1 MEESNHI
8 NETNIVTI
16 NMYNDYNSDDDE
28 IDMCYNSDDENRM
41 NHVNETDVEIK
52 MYYDS
57 DDDEMNT
64 KKLFFAK
71 LDMLEQLGS
80 LADCG
85 VDLPKCH
92 NLDSDY
98 NKMKY
103 DYEIAKFQYDNINR
117 IESVKKILM
126 TASYAIKMTDDLFNS
141 AETKLQDTIDVEQI
155 DTNID
160 NMEINIEI

>member
-1 MEESNHI
+1 M
-8 NETNIVTI
+8 
-16 NMYNDYNSDDDE
+16 
-28 IDMCYNSDDENRM
+28 
-41 NHVNETDVEIK
+41 K

-57 DDDEMNT
+57 DDEDKMNT
-64 KKLFFAK
+64 QKLYYAKFDILKKL
-71 LDMLEQLGS
+71 G

-155 DTNID
+155 DTNSD
-160 NMEINIEI
+160 NVEINIEI